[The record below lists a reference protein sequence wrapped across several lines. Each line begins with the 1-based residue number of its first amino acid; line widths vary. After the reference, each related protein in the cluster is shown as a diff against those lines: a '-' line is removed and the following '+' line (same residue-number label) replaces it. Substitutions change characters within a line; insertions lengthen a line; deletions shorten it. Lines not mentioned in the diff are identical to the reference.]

1 MRTASSSEVVLGSA
15 IERID
20 LASQSRQRLAAR
32 GARVVCSGD
41 RWGGIRVQ
49 HVHSP
54 AAEWPEYYV
63 PHDVISALVGDGCL
77 AETWYPGIRP
87 RTLRLPPNTVFVLPA
102 GMPVK
107 HVNFG
112 PTEGVQ
118 AEILPAMLDAARDQ
132 SGKRLEL
139 RRVLGVRDP
148 VIVQLLMALRDE
160 LRVENP
166 AGRQYAESLG
176 SAIVAHLSYKYS
188 SSRCSLE
195 THRGGLPPYGLKL
208 VMEYVHANLGVD
220 FGILELANLVHLN
233 VDSFIRAFRE
243 SVGVPPHR
251 YVVMRRIEYARALLP
266 DRSLSIPEIA
276 VGSGF
281 GSQSSFTRAFRREMG
296 LSPREYRMSLWPL
309 WRLQNDASTLGAHP
323 LHVGNRRIRHE

>member
-1 MRTASSSEVVLGSA
+1 LGSL

-20 LASQSRQRLAAR
+20 LASRSRKPLAPR
-32 GARVVCSGD
+32 GSRVVCSGD

-49 HVHSP
+49 QVHSP

-63 PHDVISALVGDGCL
+63 PHHVISALVGDGCL

-87 RTLRLPPNTVFVLPA
+87 KTLRLPPNTVFVLPA
-102 GMPVK
+102 RMPVK

-112 PTEGVQ
+112 PTQGVQ
-118 AEILPAMLDAARDQ
+118 VEILPEMLDAARGQ
-132 SGKRLEL
+132 SEKRLEL

-148 VIVQLLMALRDE
+148 VMFQLLTALRDE

-176 SAIVAHLSYKYS
+176 SAIVAHLSYKYN
-188 SSRCSLE
+188 SSRCRLE
-195 THRGGLPPYGLKL
+195 THRGGLSPYGLKL

-220 FGILELANLVHLN
+220 FGILELANLVQLN
-233 VDSFIRAFRE
+233 VDCFIRAFRE

-251 YVVMRRIEYARALLP
+251 YVVMRRIEHARALLR

-276 VGSGF
+276 GGSGF

-296 LSPREYRMSLWPL
+296 LSPREYRMSMWSFCS
-309 WRLQNDASTLGAHP
+309 RQNDAST
-323 LHVGNRRIRHE
+323 R